1 MTAFL
6 AFLSFRFP
14 AMADPAASSTSR
26 VTRPTTTRRRARAAS
41 SPSDALPTPA
51 ASEPGTAA
59 PAAVAAPPAP
69 DHEGN
74 EIVGLAEG
82 VGDPSRALDSH
93 DLPAP
98 PERLEADLLGAMETL
113 NLDPRQGT
121 LAGFELPADALES
134 LRSRAA
140 AQRAAADSEA
150 QALPPLPS
158 SPAVAAEASVEHSP
172 QAVTRAEVIP
182 QPAGA
187 RIADIAAYLRVDDAG
202 SASAGRP
209 AAVDALTRGNVPAVR
224 RRSMSTPFEAP
235 ASSPLSSPSLPS
247 KAEPASADSPLSHP
261 VNTTGADAVGPAQS
275 ASTAALADTVAA
287 LSRALAE
294 ERRAAAASRRRTARL
309 LAVMA
314 CASVLVLA
322 LAVAQF
328 VVLARVAR
336 ESAAMQ
342 QKTEALLR
350 SQQLALAAF
359 LDTASGAAAD
369 IRGTA
374 DALAGRLAALPSR
387 QGAAQGTS
395 SVSASTQSALTKH
408 SRSARVH
415 KGG

>member
-6 AFLSFRFP
+6 AFPSFRFP
-14 AMADPAASSTSR
+14 AMADPAASSTPR
-26 VTRPTTTRRRARAAS
+26 VTRPAPSRRRARAAS
-41 SPSDALPTPA
+41 PAADASSAPA
-51 ASEPGTAA
+51 ASEPGTSALSA
-59 PAAVAAPPAP
+59 TGGGNEANKSNEREEGVAAAQGNTRRQGESISRDEPPPA
-69 DHEGN
+69 
-74 EIVGLAEG
+74 
-82 VGDPSRALDSH
+82 
-93 DLPAP
+93 
-98 PERLEADLLGAMETL
+98 ERLDADLLGAMETL
-113 NLDPRQGT
+113 NFDPRQGT
-121 LAGFELPADALES
+121 LAGFELPADALDS
-134 LRSRAA
+134 LRARAA
-140 AQRAAADSEA
+140 AQRAAAES
-150 QALPPLPS
+150 
-158 SPAVAAEASVEHSP
+158 AAELMRDSP
-172 QAVTRAEVIP
+172 SPVTEEVSSAAPEQPSTRAPVLP

-202 SASAGRP
+202 STNPARSAM
-209 AAVDALTRGNVPAVR
+209 A
-224 RRSMSTPFEAP
+224 EAP
-235 ASSPLSSPSLPS
+235 ARSQVQPAKRPWTSTPVEMPTSLSSFVSQAVPAPVDFPAVDTARDSGS
-247 KAEPASADSPLSHP
+247 EAAAASAQ
-261 VNTTGADAVGPAQS
+261 TTA
-275 ASTAALADTVAA
+275 TAALADTVAE

-294 ERRAAAASRRRTARL
+294 ERRAAAANRRRTARL

-336 ESAAMQ
+336 ESAAAQ

-387 QGAAQGTS
+387 QGVTQGASLAPASAQ
-395 SVSASTQSALTKH
+395 VPSAKH
-408 SRSARVH
+408 SRAARTH